1 MHQLQRVRIQEFQIE
16 SGTKIIKLL
25 VSFDSD
31 VCIKGC
37 CKEMQT
43 LESGH

>member
-1 MHQLQRVRIQEFQIE
+1 
-16 SGTKIIKLL
+16 LL